1 MLTYLSQVRTSTIP
15 KAERRRDWLRPLWLL
30 GMLLY
35 MYVQRIVVCSLHFVT
50 HIMSQILT
58 TNRKHPCVRV
68 YASRYAS
75 QTSCHDEYM
84 IFGPQ
89 IEYVAPLGS
98 SSLIFN
104 FLFARFLVGTPVTSN
119 DIYVS
124 SLPASAGFLLKVLIR
139 EPSSLF
145 LVSLG

>member
-1 MLTYLSQVRTSTIP
+1 
-15 KAERRRDWLRPLWLL
+15 
-30 GMLLY
+30 
-35 MYVQRIVVCSLHFVT
+35 
-50 HIMSQILT
+50 
-58 TNRKHPCVRV
+58 
-68 YASRYAS
+68 
-75 QTSCHDEYM
+75 M